1 MAQTRRMGK
10 TERKSV
16 PTEAPRFSYPTVMG
30 QTASPCR
37 RFAHSSFRRHATPP
51 FPSALNILF
60 PPVVT
65 LFPRPSRII
74 SSCIIGSIYYGRMA
88 NQYLGG
94 PAHREPV
101 NRRQASDR
109 IKQPNWLH
117 SIVAGAAMLAVSSL
131 GVVLVF
137 DWYFFSVVESLSIR
151 LRPIAGAFH
160 HANVGT
166 LKNTENAPERP
177 ERTATIEHLREYFAV
192 PSGERSN
199 QARSLIVPV
208 GSVANSKTPG
218 N

>member
-16 PTEAPRFSYPTVMG
+16 PTEAPRFS
-30 QTASPCR
+30 PCR
-37 RFAHSSFRRHATPP
+37 DGSNCVALPRFRP
-51 FPSALNILF
+51 FPSALSSLF
-60 PPVVT
+60 LSVVT

-74 SSCIIGSIYYGRMA
+74 SSCIIASIYYGRMA

-94 PAHREPV
+94 PEHREPV

-109 IKQPNWLH
+109 VKQPNWLH

-137 DWYFFSVVESLSIR
+137 DWYFFSVVESLSIS

-192 PSGERSN
+192 PSEEGSN
-199 QARSLIVPV
+199 QARSLIVSV

>member
-1 MAQTRRMGK
+1 VT
-10 TERKSV
+10 
-16 PTEAPRFSYPTVMG
+16 G
-30 QTASPCR
+30 QTAALYR
-37 RFAHSSFRRHATPP
+37 RFADTRRRP

-60 PPVVT
+60 PSVVT
-65 LFPRPSRII
+65 LFPRSARII

-101 NRRQASDR
+101 NKRQESDR
-109 IKQPNWLH
+109 VKQPNWLH
-117 SIVAGAAMLAVSSL
+117 SIVSGAAMLAVSSL

-137 DWYFFSVVESLSIR
+137 DWYFFSVVESLSIS

-166 LKNTENAPERP
+166 LKNTENPSERP

-192 PSGERSN
+192 PSEDRAIKLGR
-199 QARSLIVPV
+199 
-208 GSVANSKTPG
+208 
-218 N
+218 